1 MGIITLFTG
10 LLVILAGIF
19 TIANTGS
26 TVASIAF
33 ILGITVILLGIVMLI
48 GYFIGSRYRT
58 RIKHNWVLVDS
69 IVAIIIGVVLL
80 GNLVTAEIVVP
91 YLLAMWVI
99 YSGIQRVVA
108 ATHID
113 LSEKKTNFIAALG
126 IGLLLTVVGCLSF
139 FNPLLSL
146 ASQTELIGMFLIV
159 QGIAAVEL
167 GINSPHS
174 KKKVSDEIS
183 NETTDENSNGID
195 DEKVLEKE

>member
-10 LLVILAGIF
+10 LLVVLAGIF

-33 ILGITVILLGIVMLI
+33 VIGITIILLGIVMLI
-48 GYFIGSRYRT
+48 GYFVGSRYRT

-69 IVAIIIGVVLL
+69 IVAILIGAVLL
-80 GNLVTAEIVVP
+80 GNLVTAEIVMP
-91 YLLAMWVI
+91 YMLAMWVI
-99 YSGIQRVVA
+99 YSGVQRVVA
-108 ATHID
+108 STNID
-113 LSEKKTNFIAALG
+113 LSEKKTNFFAALG
-126 IGLLLTVVGCLSF
+126 IGLLLTVVGGLVF
-139 FNPLLSL
+139 FNPLLNL
-146 ASQTELIGMFLIV
+146 ASQTELIGMLLIV

-183 NETTDENSNGID
+183 TGDEGN
-195 DEKVLEKE
+195 